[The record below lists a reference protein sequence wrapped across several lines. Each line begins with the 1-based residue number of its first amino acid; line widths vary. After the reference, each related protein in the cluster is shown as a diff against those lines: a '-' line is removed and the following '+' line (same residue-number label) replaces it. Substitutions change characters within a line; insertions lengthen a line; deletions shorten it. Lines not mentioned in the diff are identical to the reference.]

1 MNFLRLIRFPNLVIV
16 ALTQYLLQYYIL
28 LPELKKVNLMP
39 LLPNFE
45 FFLLVFSTIL
55 IAAGGYIIN
64 DIEDVE
70 IDKLNKPEKKQIVGR
85 IYPLSIS
92 WKMYIFSIVLGF
104 TISIYL
110 ALFIH
115 NIVQILIYPAAV
127 GLLYAYSKWWKRQPL
142 IGNLVVAFFCAFVA
156 WIVFYAEKINFISE
170 KLHYVVARN
179 ELSFRGYEANFFSE
193 GTQQEGSDFL
203 KFTFVGYA
211 AFAFISTFFREI
223 IKDIEDVQGDK
234 AGNCRTLPVV
244 IGVESSKKW
253 AFLVGLIFLSLVV
266 IFSFILRGEWIK
278 TLTLNLTISLP
289 IIYALFLLV
298 KSHKKEDFSFLSKL
312 AKLIMLSG
320 LVFILIMKL

>member
-1 MNFLRLIRFPNLVIV
+1 MNFLRLIRFPNLIIV

-28 LPELKKVNLMP
+28 LPELKKVNLTS
-39 LLPNFE
+39 LLPDFE

-64 DIEDVE
+64 DIEDVD

-92 WKMYIFSIVLGF
+92 WKMYLFSIILGF
-104 TISIYL
+104 IISIYL
-110 ALFIH
+110 AFFIH
-115 NIVQILIYPAAV
+115 NLVQFLIYPAAV
-127 GLLYAYSKWWKRQPL
+127 GMLYAYSKWWKRQPL
-142 IGNLVVAFFCAFVA
+142 IGNLVIAFFCAFVA
-156 WIVFYAEKINFISE
+156 WIVFYAERINFISE
-170 KLHYVVARN
+170 KLQNVLARN
-179 ELSFRGYEANFFSE
+179 VATEGY
-193 GTQQEGSDFL
+193 DFL
-203 KFTFVGYA
+203 KLTFVGYA
-211 AFAFISTFFREI
+211 IFAFISTLFREI

-253 AFLVGLIFLSLVV
+253 AFMVGLIFLSLVV
-266 IFSFILRGEWIK
+266 IFSFILRGDWVKI
-278 TLTLNLTISLP
+278 LILNLTISLP

-312 AKLIMLSG
+312 AKFIMLSG

>member
-1 MNFLRLIRFPNLVIV
+1 MNFLRLIRFSNLIIV

-28 LPELKKVNLMP
+28 LPELKKVNLTP
-39 LLPNFE
+39 LLPDFE

-70 IDKLNKPEKKQIVGR
+70 IDKFNKPEKKQIVGR

-92 WKMYIFSIVLGF
+92 WKMYLFSIILGF
-104 TISIYL
+104 IISIYL
-110 ALFIH
+110 AFFIH
-115 NIVQILIYPAAV
+115 NLVQLLIYPTAV
-127 GLLYAYSKWWKRQPL
+127 AMLYAYSKWWKRQPL
-142 IGNLVVAFFCAFVA
+142 IGNLVIAFFCAFVA

-170 KLHYVVARN
+170 KLQNVIARN
-179 ELSFRGYEANFFSE
+179 VATEGY
-193 GTQQEGSDFL
+193 DFL
-203 KFTFVGYA
+203 NFTFVGYA
-211 AFAFISTFFREI
+211 VFAFISTLFREI

-253 AFLVGLIFLSLVV
+253 AFGVGIIFLNLVV
-266 IFSFILRGEWIK
+266 IFSFLLRGDWVKI
-278 TLTLNLTISLP
+278 LTLNIIISLP
-289 IIYALFLLV
+289 IIYALFLLI

-312 AKLIMLSG
+312 AKFIMLSG

>member
-1 MNFLRLIRFPNLVIV
+1 MNFLRLIRFTNLIIV
-16 ALTQYLLQYYIL
+16 AFTQYLLQYYIL
-28 LPELKKVNLMP
+28 LPELKKVNLSP
-39 LLPNFE
+39 LLPHFE

-70 IDKLNKPEKKQIVGR
+70 IDRLNKPEKKQIVGR

-92 WKMYIFSIVLGF
+92 WKMYLFSIILGF
-104 TISIYL
+104 IISIYL

-115 NIVQILIYPAAV
+115 NFLQLLIYPAAV
-127 GLLYAYSKWWKRQPL
+127 GMLYAYSKWWKRQPL
-142 IGNLVVAFFCAFVA
+142 IGNLVVSFFCAFVA

-170 KLHYVVARN
+170 KLHDVIAMN
-179 ELSFRGYEANFFSE
+179 EAISFSTAQQQGY
-193 GTQQEGSDFL
+193 DFL
-203 KFTFVGYA
+203 KITFGGYA
-211 AFAFISTFFREI
+211 VFAFISTLFREI

-244 IGVESSKKW
+244 IGVEKSKKW
-253 AFLVGLIFLSLVV
+253 AFVVGLIFLILVV
-266 IFSFILRGEWIK
+266 IFSFILRGDWVKI
-278 TLTLNLTISLP
+278 LILNLSISLP

-298 KSHKKEDFSFLSKL
+298 KSQEKEDFSFLSKL
-312 AKLIMLSG
+312 AKFIMLSG